1 MMIRTCCV
9 EEVIV
14 ARRWSPAA
22 MHLCVIVIIIIIT
35 IIILIITIVI
45 VIITRPRPTLG
56 RLGQGGSSGG

>member
-22 MHLCVIVIIIIIT
+22 MHLCVIVIIIIT

-45 VIITRPRPTLG
+45 IIITRPRPTLG